1 MTRSA
6 RRGPRSWAGSLQPGV
21 GSQVHYIPVY
31 RHPYYAQ
38 RYAVD
43 PAMFPAAESY
53 YRGCLSLP
61 LFPGMTDE
69 DVEHVVATV
78 RAAVGAA

>member
-1 MTRSA
+1 
-6 RRGPRSWAGSLQPGV
+6 
-21 GSQVHYIPVY
+21 
-31 RHPYYAQ
+31 
-38 RYAVD
+38 
-43 PAMFPAAESY
+43 MFPVAEAY

-69 DVEHVVATV
+69 DAEHVVATV